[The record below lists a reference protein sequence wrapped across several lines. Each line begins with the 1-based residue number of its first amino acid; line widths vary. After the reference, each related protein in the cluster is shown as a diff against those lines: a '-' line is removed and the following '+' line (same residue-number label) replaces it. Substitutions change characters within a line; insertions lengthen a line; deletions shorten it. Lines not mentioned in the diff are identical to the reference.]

1 MARFRTVAA
10 VGLALAA
17 TSPTTAFA
25 QGSLFTTV
33 PVELNNFVL
42 VSAPIGKG
50 ERSQLN
56 IYEQRTKKRPCF
68 AVGTGVPA
76 VVDPL
81 LSTFDFTGICNRYI
95 DGNGYSLR
103 IGGDDLGTR
112 YRLSVVNT
120 GRDIELLATPTRNP
134 SQPTMVVA
142 RAGGAASGFI
152 QLKLEPGWTLR
163 RRAYGKKSLGHLY
176 VYRDSTAVESAPAET
191 APIDTPPVESAP
203 VESANPDS
211 TPAVTA
217 PAEVQQVESESI
229 DPSAADSAPVESAP
243 ADSAL
248 TPSY

>member
-17 TSPTTAFA
+17 TSPTTALA

-56 IYEQRTKKRPCF
+56 IYEQRTNKRPCF

-134 SQPTMVVA
+134 SESTMVVA

-152 QLKLEPGWTLR
+152 QLKLEPGWTLK

-176 VYRDSTAVESAPAET
+176 VYRDSAPVESAPAET
-191 APIDTPPVESAP
+191 DPVDSPPVDSQQVESAT
-203 VESANPDS
+203 PDRTS
-211 TPAVTA
+211 
-217 PAEVQQVESESI
+217 AEVQQ
-229 DPSAADSAPVESAP
+229 VESAP

>member
-1 MARFRTVAA
+1 MARFRIVAA
-10 VGLALAA
+10 AGLALAA
-17 TSPTTAFA
+17 TSASTALA

-33 PVELNNFVL
+33 PVELSNFVL
-42 VSAPIGKG
+42 VSAPIGNG

-56 IYEQRTKKRPCF
+56 IYEQRTTKRPCF
-68 AVGTGVPA
+68 AVGAGVPA

-152 QLKLEPGWTLR
+152 QLKLEPGWTLK

-176 VYRDSTAVESAPAET
+176 VYRDS
-191 APIDTPPVESAP
+191 
-203 VESANPDS
+203 
-211 TPAVTA
+211 
-217 PAEVQQVESESI
+217 
-229 DPSAADSAPVESAP
+229 APVESAP
-243 ADSAL
+243 AASSSPSPAPVDTSSVEAAPAESAPAENAP

>member
-1 MARFRTVAA
+1 MDVMARFRTVAA
-10 VGLALAA
+10 AGLALAA
-17 TSPTTAFA
+17 TAAPTALA

-33 PVELNNFVL
+33 PVELSNFVL
-42 VSAPIGKG
+42 VSAPIGQG
-50 ERSQLN
+50 QRSQLN
-56 IYEQRTKKRPCF
+56 IYEQRTTKRPCF
-68 AVGTGVPA
+68 AVGAGVPA

-81 LSTFDFTGICNRYI
+81 LSTFDFTGVCNRYI

-134 SQPTMVVA
+134 SQPTMLVA
-142 RAGGAASGFI
+142 RAGGSASGFI

-176 VYRDSTAVESAPAET
+176 VYRDSTPSASTPATSPSSNSAPAET
-191 APIDTPPVESAP
+191 DQLESAP
-203 VESANPDS
+203 
-211 TPAVTA
+211 
-217 PAEVQQVESESI
+217 
-229 DPSAADSAPVESAP
+229 
-243 ADSAL
+243 

>member
-1 MARFRTVAA
+1 MDVMARFRTVAA
-10 VGLALAA
+10 AGLALAA
-17 TSPTTAFA
+17 TSAPAALA
-25 QGSLFTTV
+25 QGSLFTAV
-33 PVELNNFVL
+33 PVELSKFIL
-42 VSAPIGKG
+42 VSAPIGQG

-56 IYEQRTKKRPCF
+56 IYEQRTTKRPCF

-81 LSTFDFTGICNRYI
+81 LSKFDFTGVCNRYI

-134 SQPTMVVA
+134 SQPTLLVA

-152 QLKLEPGWTLR
+152 QLKLEPGWTLK

-176 VYRDSTAVESAPAET
+176 VYRDSAPIERAPAE
-191 APIDTPPVESAP
+191 ADQIDSPPI
-203 VESANPDS
+203 ESANPDD
-211 TPAVTA
+211 TPADTA
-217 PAEVQQVESESI
+217 PAGVQQVESEPI
-229 DPSAADSAPVESAP
+229 DTPLVEGAP
-243 ADSAL
+243 